1 LSFVVIIF
9 IDYGNGI
16 IVVGVVTVVINFL
29 SFFLIYLTVK
39 NNGLK
44 LKNEISHIISNHIGR
59 GIMIEYVKYG
69 NKTYIFH
76 VSSNMSKLRE
86 KEDRK
91 KEEEDQQ
98 LN

>member
-1 LSFVVIIF
+1 
-9 IDYGNGI
+9 
-16 IVVGVVTVVINFL
+16 
-29 SFFLIYLTVK
+29 
-39 NNGLK
+39 
-44 LKNEISHIISNHIGR
+44 
-59 GIMIEYVKYG
+59 MIEYVKYG